1 MDELERNYK
10 EAMAQHNETI
20 ATSIARRLR
29 DRGVCSTAQ
38 NSCRNDYACE
48 SGADV
53 IETLQARVE
62 VLEKALRPFAL
73 AAEKGSNVYVGVKQ
87 AMADYPSLFSYSTA
101 YIDAGRSV
109 AHSCLTWNDYRE
121 ARAALD
127 ALGFEIREKGQ

>member
-1 MDELERNYK
+1 MEEPDESYMD
-10 EAMAQHNETI
+10 AMAKHNETKEAI
-20 ATSIARRLR
+20 IARRLR

-53 IETLQARVE
+53 IETLQARVVE
-62 VLEKALRPFAL
+62 LESALRPFAL

-87 AMADYPSLFSYSTA
+87 TMADYPGLFSYATA

-109 AHSCLTWNDYRE
+109 AHSCLTWNDYK
-121 ARAALD
+121 D
-127 ALGFEIREKGQ
+127 AMIAMQEKLT